1 MSEGEVAC
9 SLPLQYN
16 FREEV
21 QNHGLKGAMTWLR
34 PHMPPASRGSREPQ
48 VREGELKGSQDIKQ
62 DPAQEKQQRPKDT
75 VLVTEQCHYSSYPT
89 QNFNVWCLTV
99 EPYRLYRSGY
109 ASLRCCP
116 DELLNLKHLSPCF
129 ESRVCPHELVRV
141 H

>member
-1 MSEGEVAC
+1 MEMGAWLAHFLCSITLEERPRAKGSDDLGEATHASC
-9 SLPLQYN
+9 KPRLP
-16 FREEV
+16 R
-21 QNHGLKGAMTWLR
+21 
-34 PHMPPASRGSREPQ
+34 ASS
-48 VREGELKGSQDIKQ
+48 REGELKGSQDIKQ
-62 DPAQEKQQRPKDT
+62 DPAQEKQHRPKDT
-75 VLVTEQCHYSSYPT
+75 VLVTEQCHYSAYPT

-109 ASLRCCP
+109 ASLRCCS